1 MRKYK
6 IIFWI
11 ESNDVATD
19 CEHVIEGRTIMHALK
34 NFYKLNLRIKR
45 VTDINEL
52 PYKHE
57 TT

>member
-19 CEHVIEGRTIMHALK
+19 CEHIIEGRTIMHALK

-57 TT
+57 AT

>member
-11 ESNDVATD
+11 ESNDVSTD
-19 CEHVIEGRTIMHALK
+19 CEHIIEGRTIMHALK

-52 PYKHE
+52 PYTHE

>member
-1 MRKYK
+1 MRKYR

-19 CEHVIEGRTIMHALK
+19 CEHIIEGRTIMHALK

>member
-6 IIFWI
+6 ITYLI

-19 CEHVIEGRTIMHALK
+19 CEYIIQAQNILDALIK
-34 NFYKLNLRIKR
+34 FSNLKYIIKR

-52 PYKHE
+52 PYNHE

>member
-1 MRKYK
+1 MRKYR

-19 CEHVIEGRTIMHALK
+19 CEHIIEGRTVMHALK